1 MKNGAESIE
10 EIKKTVFSRNPSSIK
25 YKSEFYE
32 LFNNGFF
39 GNKADT
45 AISYE
50 EVIKKGWKGTV
61 SIRSRGNGTA
71 RALVYNFPIENI
83 PDEIEKRRKLGF
95 DVTKLSF
102 SLTPPDD
109 KLRIQG
115 EIMRTEQGIF
125 VLYSTVKKPMNLSL
139 RDEEKI
145 ATGICAQKLLE
156 ENLFPVSLDDIYEI
170 LELFPNDV
178 IEFSSY
184 DVCVG
189 NLPHRNTIIWE
200 VRGY

>member
-1 MKNGAESIE
+1 MGFE
-10 EIKKTVFSRNPSSIK
+10 EVRNRVFLRNPPSVK

-32 LFNNGFF
+32 LFNSGFF
-39 GNKADT
+39 GNKVET
-45 AISYE
+45 ASSYD
-50 EVIKKGWKGTV
+50 EVIKKRWRGTV
-61 SIRSRGNGTA
+61 SIRSSGSGTL
-71 RALVYNFPIENI
+71 RALVYNFPIEDI
-83 PDEIEKRRKLGF
+83 PKEIEKRRDLGF
-95 DVTKLSF
+95 DISKLSF
-102 SLTPPDD
+102 SLTPRDD

-115 EIMRTEQGIF
+115 EIMRTEKGLF
-125 VLYSTVKKPMNLSL
+125 VLYSRVKKPMNLSL

-145 ATGICAQKLLE
+145 AFGFQALKLLE
-156 ENLFPVSLDDIYEI
+156 ENLFPVSLEDIYE
-170 LELFPNDV
+170 LLDLFPNDV

>member
-1 MKNGAESIE
+1 MEFNEVKNR
-10 EIKKTVFSRNPSSIK
+10 VFSRNPPSIK
-25 YKSEFYE
+25 YKGEFYE
-32 LFNNGFF
+32 LFNKGFF
-39 GNKADT
+39 GNKVDT
-45 AISYE
+45 ANSYE
-50 EVIKKGWKGTV
+50 EIIKKAWKGTV
-61 SIRSRGNGTA
+61 SIRSSGSGTA
-71 RALVYNFPIENI
+71 RALVYNFPIKNI
-83 PDEIEKRRKLGF
+83 PEEIEKRNKLGF
-95 DVTKLSF
+95 DISKLSF

-115 EIMRTEQGIF
+115 EIIRTERGIF

-139 RDEEKI
+139 KDKEKI
-145 ATGICAQKLLE
+145 ADGLEALKLLE
-156 ENLFPVSLDDIYEI
+156 ENLFPVSLEDIYE
-170 LELFPNDV
+170 LLDLFPNDV

>member
-1 MKNGAESIE
+1 MEFE
-10 EIKKTVFSRNPSSIK
+10 EVKARVFSRNPPSIK

-32 LFNNGFF
+32 LFNLGFF
-39 GNKADT
+39 GNKVDT
-45 AISYE
+45 TNSYE
-50 EVIKKGWKGTV
+50 EVIKKGWEGTV
-61 SIRSRGNGTA
+61 SIRSSGSGSA

-83 PDEIEKRRKLGF
+83 LQEIEKRRKLGF
-95 DVTKLSF
+95 DITKLSF
-102 SLTPPDD
+102 SKTPPDD

-115 EIMRTEQGIF
+115 EVMRTERGLF
-125 VLYSTVKKPMNLSL
+125 LLYSTVKKPMNLSL

-145 ATGICAQKLLE
+145 AWGLDALNLLK
-156 ENLFPVSLDDIYEI
+156 ENLFPVSLEDIYEI
-170 LELFPNDV
+170 LNMFPNDV

-189 NLPHRNTIIWE
+189 NLKNRNTIIWE

>member
-1 MKNGAESIE
+1 MGFE
-10 EIKKTVFSRNPSSIK
+10 EVRNRVFLRNPPSIK

-32 LFNNGFF
+32 LFNSGFF
-39 GNKADT
+39 GNKVET
-45 AISYE
+45 ASSYD
-50 EVIKKGWKGTV
+50 EVIKKRWRGTV
-61 SIRSRGNGTA
+61 SIRSSGSGTL
-71 RALVYNFPIENI
+71 RALVYNFPIEDI
-83 PDEIEKRRKLGF
+83 PKEIEKRRDLGF
-95 DVTKLSF
+95 DISKLSF
-102 SLTPPDD
+102 SLTPRDD

-115 EIMRTEQGIF
+115 EIMRTEKGLF
-125 VLYSTVKKPMNLSL
+125 VLYSRVKKPMNLSL

-145 ATGICAQKLLE
+145 AFGFQALKLLE
-156 ENLFPVSLDDIYEI
+156 ENLFPVSLEDIYE
-170 LELFPNDV
+170 LLDLFPNDV